1 MTLTTLTADWH
12 KLGGLMFVARR
23 LVEGLLTGQHAALG
37 LGPGV
42 DFHDYR
48 AYTPGDPLSDVDW
61 KLYGRTDR
69 FYLRRY
75 RHLSELH
82 AYLML
87 DCSASMH
94 FSGLD
99 RRGRPLPAKQ
109 VSTKLSYGAA
119 LAAAIGFL
127 TIRQADRAGVGLFSD
142 RIIEHLPPGGTW
154 AHLKRLCNVLEN
166 ARPRQGQGRLKA
178 SLRQAH
184 ALMKRRGLLVIISD
198 LLEDPDELLDG
209 LSRFR
214 HDRFEVIVFQ
224 TLSPQ
229 ELDLSGLGR
238 LSLEM
243 VDSETHQR
251 LRTDVDR
258 TAKAYA
264 ERMQQHISQIR
275 RGCLGQ
281 GIDFNLLCTDQPV
294 TGALRRYLV
303 KRSAALGG

>member
-1 MTLTTLTADWH
+1 MLITGDFDR
-12 KLGGLMFVARR
+12 LGGLMFVARR
-23 LVEGLLTGQHAALG
+23 LVEGLLAGRHAAVG

-82 AYLML
+82 AYILL

-94 FSGLD
+94 FAGLD
-99 RRGRPLPAKQ
+99 RRGRPLAVGNLP
-109 VSTKLSYGAA
+109 TKLAFGAA

-127 TIRQADRAGVGLFSD
+127 TIRQADRAGVGLYAD
-142 RIIEHLPPGGTW
+142 GLIDHLPAGGTW
-154 AHLKRLCNVLEN
+154 AHLKRLCSVLER
-166 ARPRQGQGRLKA
+166 ARPRQGPGRLRQ
-178 SLRQAH
+178 SLTQAH
-184 ALMKRRGLLVIISD
+184 ALMKRRGLLVLISD
-198 LLEDPDELLDG
+198 LLDEPQELLDG

-243 VDSETHQR
+243 VDAETHQR
-251 LRTDVDR
+251 LRTDVDS
-258 TAKAYA
+258 TAAAYA
-264 ERMQQHISQIR
+264 KRMQQHISRLR
-275 RGCLGQ
+275 RGCLAQ
-281 GIDFNLLCTDQPV
+281 GADFNLLTTDQPV
-294 TGALRRYLV
+294 TDALRRYLV
-303 KRSAALGG
+303 KRSAALL